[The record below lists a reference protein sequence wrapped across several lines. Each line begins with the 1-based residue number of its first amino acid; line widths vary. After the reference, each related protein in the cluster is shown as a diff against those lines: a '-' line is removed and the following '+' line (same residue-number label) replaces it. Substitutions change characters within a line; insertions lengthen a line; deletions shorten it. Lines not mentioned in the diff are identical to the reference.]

1 MTGGGGGGGR
11 ASAPEEG
18 AAQRPGPP
26 PSWSGGRG
34 WLLTDVPSAFTS
46 KIVAEKF
53 HAVLA
58 LLPVL
63 KGKVV

>member
-1 MTGGGGGGGR
+1 MTRGGGGGDQL
-11 ASAPEEG
+11 A
-18 AAQRPGPP
+18 RPRRELRSGQGLRHRGV
-26 PSWSGGRG
+26 GGRG
-34 WLLTDVPSAFTS
+34 WLLTAVPSAFTS